1 MFFRRL
7 RLLMTIISAAFRQH
21 YDLRESCS
29 HLNAFRSVVPNLG
42 LQDDK
47 WERKEV
53 LLFILEDFSLIFE
66 FFVKYFSKEMDA
78 KSQKSL
84 EQLL

>member
-1 MFFRRL
+1 
-7 RLLMTIISAAFRQH
+7 MT
-21 YDLRESCS
+21 LESPCS

-78 KSQKSL
+78 KSQKKFGTTALDVLKTFPFQSNVA
-84 EQLL
+84 

>member
-1 MFFRRL
+1 
-7 RLLMTIISAAFRQH
+7 MT
-21 YDLRESCS
+21 LESPCS

-66 FFVKYFSKEMDA
+66 FFVKYFSNKWMQKA
-78 KSQKSL
+78 KKSL